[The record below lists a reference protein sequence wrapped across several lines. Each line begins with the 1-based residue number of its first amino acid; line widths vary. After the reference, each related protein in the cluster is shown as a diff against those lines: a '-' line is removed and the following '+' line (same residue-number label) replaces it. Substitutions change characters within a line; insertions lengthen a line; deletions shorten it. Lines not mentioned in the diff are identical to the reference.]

1 MLTVRATDDPG
12 RILAEAG
19 AFLHSDPVRHNLI
32 LSLLHARVANPVPG
46 RYWSVVEGDEVVG
59 VMFQSPRTF
68 FATVTPMPTAA
79 AVALADF
86 VVASGIELPGVHGEA
101 GTVASLT
108 GQWSECSGRGAL
120 PVEGQRLYEV
130 DAVVPPRPARG
141 VARRATPRDEAHL
154 VTSFL
159 AFGEEI
165 GEPMADAEAVVRNRI
180 RHELWVW
187 DDDGPTAVAGL
198 SASVAGVVR
207 VGPVYTPDELRGR
220 GYASGLVA
228 AVSWSARRA
237 GDRCILYTDLANP
250 TSNSIYR
257 ALGYRAVAEGIRYE
271 FEEASE
277 G

>member
-1 MLTVRATDDPG
+1 
-12 RILAEAG
+12 
-19 AFLHSDPVRHNLI
+19 
-32 LSLLHARVANPVPG
+32 
-46 RYWSVVEGDEVVG
+46 
-59 VMFQSPRTF
+59 MFQSPRTF

-79 AVALADF
+79 TAVLADSI
-86 VVASGIELPGVHGEA
+86 VASGTELPGVHGEA
-101 GTVASLT
+101 ATVASLT
-108 GQWSECSGRGAL
+108 GRWCESSGRGAL

-130 DAVVPPRPARG
+130 EEVVDSRPARG
-141 VARRATPRDEAHL
+141 TPRRAIPRDEAHL

-165 GEPMADAEAVVRNRI
+165 GEPMPDAEAVVRR
-180 RHELWVW
+180 RLDRELWVW

-198 SASVAGVVR
+198 SAPVAGVVR

-228 AVSWSARRA
+228 AVSRWAREG

-271 FEEASE
+271 FDGSP
-277 G
+277 